1 MGKRFHVVL
10 FINLLLLLALIP
22 IALFL
27 GDADPSV
34 IQEIRLPRVVT
45 AIVAGVAL
53 AIAGSLSQAIFVNPI
68 IEPSLLGLSSSAALG
83 AVLGVLIGVAEVGS
97 VTTIPFAIAGA
108 LLGALLIL
116 KLTEGRSSLV
126 LILNGIAVTAIT
138 TALVGGSI
146 GLLDRNDIRSFSFWS
161 FGSLAL
167 ADWYAAFTIGG
178 ALLLALPLVFL
189 VRAGLDLL
197 SLGES
202 TVRLIGVD
210 LPKLRWITFS
220 AIALLVA
227 ATVSTIGS
235 IAFLGLAS
243 AHIARYFVGPRHARL
258 LPIASLIAANVLLIA
273 DTFARRAFFPQEVPI
288 GFVIALLAAPI
299 LIWALRSQRV
309 WQER

>member
-10 FINLLLLLALIP
+10 LLNLLLLLALIP

-167 ADWYAAFTIGG
+167 ADWYAAATIGG